1 VSLVTPDV
9 CLAQSLARLKCVVP
23 QLPMHRLS
31 ARSWIAARRKSW
43 EESVIVNS
51 RVENSN
57 IWTVYSLDRA
67 LATIM
72 GRPIGLRDEACE
84 LRVSLLSNLL
94 HFGKN

>member
-1 VSLVTPDV
+1 MSLVTPDV

-31 ARSWIAARRKSW
+31 ARSWIAARRESW

-57 IWTVYSLDRA
+57 ILDCLLVRQ
-67 LATIM
+67 
-72 GRPIGLRDEACE
+72 GLGNDHGTADRFE
-84 LRVSLLSNLL
+84 
-94 HFGKN
+94 G